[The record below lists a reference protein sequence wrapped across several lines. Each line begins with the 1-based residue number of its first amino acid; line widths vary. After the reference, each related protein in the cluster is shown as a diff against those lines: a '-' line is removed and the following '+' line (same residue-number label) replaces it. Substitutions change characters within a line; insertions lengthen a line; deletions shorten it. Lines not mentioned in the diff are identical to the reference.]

1 MSTVP
6 AVTFRSYQQLQFVPI
21 SILDDQIVEGDE
33 FFTAAL
39 LTPPT
44 FRGVKLTSDP
54 ANISILDN
62 DCELT
67 IYYDNG
73 CVVILISCIERRDH
87 VTMCYGHVTIM

>member
-67 IYYDNG
+67 IMTM
-73 CVVILISCIERRDH
+73 VVL
-87 VTMCYGHVTIM
+87 